1 MATFS
6 SDGKGVEP
14 CSNENR
20 GTNKVRFKDDM
31 VVMTMDIA
39 VDSPTKVMLSW
50 KDRLMGKGIFRSR
63 KSINPNGL
71 EDNDDFELLEGDV
84 TRSIVNKIPSIQF
97 SNRVHQLLIKDMDT
111 MMRPSMPFQLMDTE
125 NGYFLEKFQNK
136 KDYEKVLSQ
145 GPWVIYMQYLTVQ
158 LWTID
163 FRPSQ
168 PYLSIVM
175 AWIHFSSLL
184 GYMYKRKIVEEIGN
198 MVGKVVKLD
207 YNIDNRTRG
216 HFARMAVYVNL
227 DKPPISQVL
236 INGINQLIEYELL
249 PMVYFSYRRYGHLK
263 ELCPRAP
270 IVSNQQGNEVFS
282 NDKSS
287 TKPGMAEKKEAYEV
301 WMLAERKSWRK
312 S

>member
-6 SDGKGVEP
+6 SDGNGVEP
-14 CSNENR
+14 CSNENQ

-39 VDSPTKVMLSW
+39 VDAPTKVMLSW
-50 KDRLMGKGIFRSR
+50 KDRLMGKGIFGSR

-71 EDNDDFELLEGDV
+71 EDNDDFEILEGDV

-111 MMRPSMPFQLMDTE
+111 MM
-125 NGYFLEKFQNK
+125 
-136 KDYEKVLSQ
+136 DYEKVLSQ
-145 GPWVIYMQYLTVQ
+145 GPWVIYRQYLTVQ

-168 PYLSIVM
+168 PYPSI
-175 AWIHFSSLL
+175 
-184 GYMYKRKIVEEIGN
+184 
-198 MVGKVVKLD
+198 VVKLD

-216 HFARMAVYVNL
+216 HFARMAVYLNL

-236 INGINQLIEYELL
+236 INGITQLIDYELL

-270 IVSNQQGNEVFS
+270 IVSNRQGSEVFS

-287 TKPGMAEKKEAYEV
+287 TEPGMAEKEEAYEV